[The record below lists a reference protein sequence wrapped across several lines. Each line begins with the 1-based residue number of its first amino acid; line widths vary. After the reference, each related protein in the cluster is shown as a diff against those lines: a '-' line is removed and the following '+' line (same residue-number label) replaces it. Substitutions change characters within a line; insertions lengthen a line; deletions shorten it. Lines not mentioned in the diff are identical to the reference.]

1 MKKSLWLI
9 TLVAL
14 CILTCSCGQKEQQS
28 ELPTYERITESQLEY
43 GEIETGTVA
52 GDYIYRSIDDVLVK
66 YHIPTGTASTVCPD
80 VFCDHNYGS
89 CPFAVSSHNL
99 ASIGNILYYS
109 LKIDDTF
116 YLRSY
121 HGDDMK
127 YTEIR
132 SVQGIINNLFTYN
145 YYLYFTETIPTENE
159 GQTKSTIYRWD
170 TQSGAF
176 DVIDC
181 GHPYA
186 KMDSIELGR
195 IIWSQ
200 GNKVFSTDLNG
211 EDERA
216 YNQTYQRE
224 WGKYVYR
231 WDYDYDKQEFSRL
244 FRKDLTTGEE
254 ILIGQNMYFF
264 FFYGDKVLY
273 FKYTDTPR
281 YVTSDAGT
289 QMKDK
294 FGGNVYIMNSDGT
307 NDHLLCHV
315 DDFYFFGM
323 SSDRNNEYVCG
334 DWVGMHSQNSYL
346 NEQGSSMLDLTDML
360 FVNVVTE
367 EYKLIKF
374 NPYE

>member
-14 CILTCSCGQKEQQS
+14 CILTCSCGQKEQQL

-43 GEIETGTVA
+43 GEIETGNIG
-52 GDYIYRSIDDVLVK
+52 GDYIYGVSTDDILIK
-66 YHIPTGTASTVCPD
+66 YHIPSGTATWVCQDP
-80 VFCDHNYGS
+80 FCAHDYVN
-89 CPFAVSSHNL
+89 CPFAVSPSQY
-99 ASIGNILYYS
+99 AAMGNVLYYVKKTDDGRRS
-109 LKIDDTF
+109 LRAYD
-116 YLRSY
+116 
-121 HGDDMK
+121 GDSMQVE
-127 YTEIR
+127 EIR
-132 SVQGIINNLFTYN
+132 VSDGVISRLFTYN
-145 YYLYFTETIPTENE
+145 YYLYFSESESSDGGLINTV
-159 GQTKSTIYRWD
+159 IYRWD
-170 TQSGAF
+170 TQTDAF

-186 KMDSIELGR
+186 KINKIEIGR
-195 IIWSQ
+195 IVWEQ
-200 GNKVFSTDLNG
+200 GEKVFSTDLNG

-244 FRKDLTTGEE
+244 YRKDLTTGEE
-254 ILIGQNMYFF
+254 ILIGQNMFCFY
-264 FFYGDKVLY
+264 FYGDKVLY

-315 DDFYFFGM
+315 DDFYFMGM
-323 SSDRNNEYVCG
+323 SSRRNNEFVCG
-334 DWVGMHSQNSYL
+334 DWVGIMATNSYS
-346 NEQGSSMLDLTDML
+346 ESGGIDTTDKL

>member
-1 MKKSLWLI
+1 
-9 TLVAL
+9 
-14 CILTCSCGQKEQQS
+14 
-28 ELPTYERITESQLEY
+28 
-43 GEIETGTVA
+43 
-52 GDYIYRSIDDVLVK
+52 
-66 YHIPTGTASTVCPD
+66 
-80 VFCDHNYGS
+80 
-89 CPFAVSSHNL
+89 
-99 ASIGNILYYS
+99 
-109 LKIDDTF
+109 
-116 YLRSY
+116 
-121 HGDDMK
+121 
-127 YTEIR
+127 
-132 SVQGIINNLFTYN
+132 
-145 YYLYFTETIPTENE
+145 
-159 GQTKSTIYRWD
+159 
-170 TQSGAF
+170 
-176 DVIDC
+176 
-181 GHPYA
+181 
-186 KMDSIELGR
+186 
-195 IIWSQ
+195 
-200 GNKVFSTDLNG
+200 
-211 EDERA
+211 
-216 YNQTYQRE
+216 
-224 WGKYVYR
+224 
-231 WDYDYDKQEFSRL
+231 
-244 FRKDLTTGEE
+244 
-254 ILIGQNMYFF
+254 MYFF